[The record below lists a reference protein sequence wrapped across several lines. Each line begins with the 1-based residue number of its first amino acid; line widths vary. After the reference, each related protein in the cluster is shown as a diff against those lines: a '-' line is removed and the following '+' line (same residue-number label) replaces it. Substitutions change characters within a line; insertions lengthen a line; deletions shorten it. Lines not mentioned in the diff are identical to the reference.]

1 MNSISLQTE
10 NLVIGYTKGKEST
23 LVLEDINVSCGQSEL
38 ICLMGGNGSG
48 KSTLLRT
55 LSGLQNPLSGD
66 VFIEKKN
73 IDAYDPI
80 GLSRKLSITLPTGT
94 VTGNMNVKELVALGR
109 YPYLDWKINFTRQD
123 NDIVNRALVMT
134 NTEKIRDRMCH
145 ELSDG
150 QLQKVFIARAIAQD
164 TPLMILDEPANHLD
178 LNNRLE
184 MMRLLT
190 VLAKDHE
197 KSIIVSTH
205 HLDLAL
211 QLADKLWVILPD
223 GSLISGV
230 PEDLCLN
237 GTIERAFPA
246 KNYDIMTGKVQY
258 EPTGKQVYLEE
269 KEKIIWVKQALERK
283 GFITCDEKKA
293 EVPIISPAMRS
304 GKLHIEITRGESVEV
319 TDTIEEMLRL
329 LISGH

>member
-211 QLADKLWVILPD
+211 QLA
-223 GSLISGV
+223 
-230 PEDLCLN
+230 
-237 GTIERAFPA
+237 
-246 KNYDIMTGKVQY
+246 
-258 EPTGKQVYLEE
+258 
-269 KEKIIWVKQALERK
+269 
-283 GFITCDEKKA
+283 
-293 EVPIISPAMRS
+293 
-304 GKLHIEITRGESVEV
+304 
-319 TDTIEEMLRL
+319 
-329 LISGH
+329 

>member
-1 MNSISLQTE
+1 MKSSPLKTE
-10 NLVIGYTKGKEST
+10 NLVIGYTKGKERT
-23 LVLEDINVSCGQSEL
+23 VVLEDINVSCVQGEL

-55 LSGLQNPLSGD
+55 LSGLQNPISGD
-66 VFIEKKN
+66 VFIDTKN
-73 IDAYDPI
+73 INTYDSV
-80 GLSRKLSITLPTGT
+80 GLSRKLSITLPTGI

-123 NDIVNRALVMT
+123 HEIVDRAIVMT
-134 NTEKIRDRMCH
+134 KIEKISDRMCH

-164 TPLMILDEPANHLD
+164 TSLMLLDEPANHLD

-184 MMRLLT
+184 MMRLLAGLT
-190 VLAKDHE
+190 RNHE
-197 KSIIVSTH
+197 KSIVVSTH

-237 GTIERAFPA
+237 GTVERAFPA
-246 KNYDIMTGKVQY
+246 KNYDIMTGKVQH
-258 EPTGKQVYLEE
+258 EPTGNQVCLEE
-269 KEKIIWVKQALERK
+269 KEKITWVEQALKRK
-283 GFITCDEKKA
+283 GFVACNEKK
-293 EVPIISPAMRS
+293 PGIPLIKTAMRS
-304 GKLHIEITRGESVEV
+304 GKLHIEITRKESVIV
-319 TDTIEEMLRL
+319 ADTIEEMLRL
-329 LISGH
+329 LISDH